1 MYCTG
6 KVPGWFLDMKCQTC
20 CINKN
25 FIAEVFHIST
35 SMPTF
40 EILPVFV
47 QFGMCMCT
55 SVLYLHLCQ
64 VGMANENFWLAS
76 EDRSI
81 GLRNFVNDA
90 LGH

>member
-1 MYCTG
+1 
-6 KVPGWFLDMKCQTC
+6 
-20 CINKN
+20 
-25 FIAEVFHIST
+25 
-35 SMPTF
+35 
-40 EILPVFV
+40 
-47 QFGMCMCT
+47 MCT